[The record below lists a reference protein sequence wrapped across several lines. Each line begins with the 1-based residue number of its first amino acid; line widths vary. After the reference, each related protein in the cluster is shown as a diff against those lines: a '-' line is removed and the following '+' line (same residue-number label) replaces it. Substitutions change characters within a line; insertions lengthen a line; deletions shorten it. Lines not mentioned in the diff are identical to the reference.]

1 MFFPNKFVRYVGTPP
16 AGGIAL
22 GADVDP
28 TTLTAAQQLTY
39 KTLTNV
45 LTSRLANTIGFP
57 VQRVAVGCT
66 YTGTGAPSAI
76 PIVSHVWDDNTQRW
90 FTLQQA
96 AAISVAVNSITFVD
110 VPSLLDFPTTD
121 GNGLRAVGALE
132 LAIVAAVPT
141 THPDGTYTFVTGCD
155 VSNPGV

>member
-1 MFFPNKFVRYVGTPP
+1 MYFPNKFVRYVGAAP

-22 GADVDP
+22 GADADP
-28 TTLTAAQQLTY
+28 TTLSVALQSAY

-45 LTSRLANTIGFP
+45 LTIRLANTIGFP
-57 VQRVAVGCT
+57 VQRIAVGCT
-66 YTGTGAPSAI
+66 YVGAGTPSAV
-76 PIVSHVWDDNTQRW
+76 PIVSYVWDDNTQRW
-90 FTLQQA
+90 FILQQA
-96 AAISVAVNSITFVD
+96 AAIAVAINSITFVD

-121 GNGLRAVGALE
+121 GIGLRAVGALE

-155 VSNPGV
+155 VSNSGV